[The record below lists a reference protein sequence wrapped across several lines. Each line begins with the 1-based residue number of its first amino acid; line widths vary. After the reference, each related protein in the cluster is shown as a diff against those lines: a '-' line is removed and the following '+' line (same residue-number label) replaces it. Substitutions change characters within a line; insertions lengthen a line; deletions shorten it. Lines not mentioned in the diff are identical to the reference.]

1 MKLYAGKIPTL
12 ANQLVKELVSQNMIE
27 VEAVNE
33 VELDLAAVMREY
45 LRIEHEISDRAKEV
59 MERRGLSQE
68 NFARTKREVARERGF
83 PLDDPLA
90 YLLDQIIETLMHS
103 ANVSE
108 VFGEDHDLRRVMKP
122 VFQKLLAAE
131 EELDQEVRNRIKNL
145 QEGTQSWENEYQRA
159 LAQLKRQKGFE

>member
-1 MKLYAGKIPTL
+1 
-12 ANQLVKELVSQNMIE
+12 
-27 VEAVNE
+27 
-33 VELDLAAVMREY
+33 MREY
-45 LRIEHEISDRAKEV
+45 LRIEHEISDRAKEI

-122 VFQKLLAAE
+122 VFQRLLAAE